1 MNIRRHFLSGIAAAA
16 ILAASSWGASA
27 EGQKIGLAVAN
38 LQQNFFNQI
47 KQSVEAYGKELGV
60 EVITVDARGDPATQV
75 SQVQDLLT
83 QDIDALIYIPAGTAA
98 AAVPVKAAQA
108 AGVPVVN
115 VDRNAFAGDGITFI
129 ATDSVASAKAV
140 GLWLCEAAGG
150 KGNLAIVHGEKG
162 SSPEI
167 DRTKGIM
174 EAVAECPGFKVVA
187 EQWSQQWSQDEGFKI
202 VQDLLQSDPSI
213 NVIFGQSDSMALG
226 AAQAVKIA
234 NVEQRVFI
242 GGFDG
247 DTAAL
252 EAIQRGVFD
261 VTATQ
266 KTQGMGRQALDAA
279 LALAAG
285 KDIPAT
291 QLLNAAVTTKEN
303 VDGFIA
309 NHP

>member
-140 GLWLCEAAGG
+140 GLWLCGAAGG

-174 EAVAECPGFKVVA
+174 EAVAECPGLKVVA

-202 VQDLLQSDPSI
+202 VQDMLQSDPSI

-266 KTQGMGRQALDAA
+266 KTLGLGRQALDAA

>member
-1 MNIRRHFLSGIAAAA
+1 MSFRRIGSFGVAALAL
-16 ILAASSWGASA
+16 LAAHSASA
-27 EGQKIGLAVAN
+27 AEAKRIGLAVAN

-47 KQSVEAYGKELGV
+47 KQSVEAYGAEKGI
-60 EVITVDARGDPATQV
+60 EVITVDAKGDPATQV

-83 QDIDALIYIPAGTAA
+83 QNIDALIYIPAGTAA
-98 AAVPVKAAQA
+98 AAVPVKEARA
-108 AGVPVVN
+108 AGIPVVN
-115 VDRNAFAGDGITFI
+115 VDRNAFAGEGITFI

-140 GLWLCEAAGG
+140 GAWLCKASGET
-150 KGNLAIVHGEKG
+150 GNVAIVHGEKG

-167 DRTKGIM
+167 DRTEGFM
-174 EAVAECPGFKVVA
+174 QAVKECPGFKVVA

-202 VQDLLQSDPSI
+202 VQDMLQADPSI
-213 NVIFGQSDSMALG
+213 TVIFGQSDSMALG

-234 NVEQRVFI
+234 NLDQRVWI

-252 EAIQRGVFD
+252 EAIRDGVFD

-279 LALAAG
+279 IALVAG
-285 KDIPAT
+285 EQVPET
-291 QLLNAAVTTKEN
+291 QLLEGAVTTKEN

>member
-1 MNIRRHFLSGIAAAA
+1 MNTRRQLLSGIAAAA
-16 ILAASSWGASA
+16 LLAAASSSA
-27 EGQKIGLAVAN
+27 MAGDQKIGLAVAN

-47 KQSVEAYGKELGV
+47 KQSVEAYGEELGV

-83 QDIDALIYIPAGTAA
+83 QEIDALIYIPAGTAA

-115 VDRNAFAGDGITFI
+115 VDRNAFAGEGITFI
-129 ATDSVASAKAV
+129 ATDSVASSKAV
-140 GLWLCEAAGG
+140 GLWLCEASGG
-150 KGNLAIVHGEKG
+150 KGRVAIVHGEKG

-167 DRTKGIM
+167 DRTKGFM
-174 EAVAECPGFKVVA
+174 EAVAECPGFEVVA

-202 VQDLLQSDPSI
+202 VQDMLQNDPTI
-213 NVIFGQSDSMALG
+213 DVIFGQADSLALG

-234 NVEQRVFI
+234 NLDHRVWI

-247 DTAAL
+247 DTGAL
-252 EAIQRGVFD
+252 EAIERGVFD

-266 KTQGMGRQALDAA
+266 KTQGMGRMALEAA

-285 KDIPAT
+285 KEVPET
-291 QLLNAAVTTKEN
+291 QLLNAAITTNEN
-303 VDGFIA
+303 AAQFVE

>member
-1 MNIRRHFLSGIAAAA
+1 MFAA
-16 ILAASSWGASA
+16 IPAAMADGK
-27 EGQKIGLAVAN
+27 KIGLAVAN

-75 SQVQDLLT
+75 SQVQDLIT
-83 QDIDALIYIPAGTAA
+83 QKIDALIYIPAGTAA

-140 GLWLCEAAGG
+140 GLWLCQAAGG
-150 KGNLAIVHGEKG
+150 KGRVAIVHGEKG

-167 DRTKGIM
+167 DRTKGFM

-202 VQDLLQSDPSI
+202 VQDMLQADPEI
-213 NVIFGQSDSMALG
+213 DVIFGQSDSMALG

-234 NVEQRVFI
+234 NLDQRVWI

-266 KTQGMGRQALDAA
+266 KTQGMGRMALEAALD
-279 LALAAG
+279 LAGG
-285 KDIPAT
+285 KQVAET
-291 QLLNAAVTTKEN
+291 QLLNAAVTTKDN
-303 VDGFIA
+303 VGGFIA
-309 NHP
+309 VHP

>member
-1 MNIRRHFLSGIAAAA
+1 MHLRRRILFGVAATAMFAA
-16 ILAASSWGASA
+16 IPAAMADGK
-27 EGQKIGLAVAN
+27 KIGLAVAN

-75 SQVQDLLT
+75 SQVQDLIT
-83 QDIDALIYIPAGTAA
+83 QKIDALIYIPAGTAA

-140 GLWLCEAAGG
+140 GLWLCQAAGG
-150 KGNLAIVHGEKG
+150 KGRVAIVHGEKG

-167 DRTKGIM
+167 DRTKGFM

-202 VQDLLQSDPSI
+202 VQDMLQADPEI
-213 NVIFGQSDSMALG
+213 DVIFGQSDSMALG

-234 NVEQRVFI
+234 NLDQRVWI

-266 KTQGMGRQALDAA
+266 KTQGMGRMALEAALD
-279 LALAAG
+279 LAGG
-285 KDIPAT
+285 KQVAET
-291 QLLNAAVTTKEN
+291 QLLNAAVTTKDN
-303 VDGFIA
+303 VGGFIA
-309 NHP
+309 VHP